1 MLSPWHEKFTNTH
14 PSRSGDI
21 GVGVGGDDVGA
32 PSVDVGIGVG
42 IGVGVESGASVEGL
56 DAVVVAVFC
65 AKT

>member
-1 MLSPWHEKFTNTH
+1 MLSPSHEKLTNTH

-21 GVGVGGDDVGA
+21 GVGVGSNIDVGA
-32 PSVDVGIGVG
+32 PSVDVGV
-42 IGVGVESGASVEGL
+42 GVGVETGGRVDEF